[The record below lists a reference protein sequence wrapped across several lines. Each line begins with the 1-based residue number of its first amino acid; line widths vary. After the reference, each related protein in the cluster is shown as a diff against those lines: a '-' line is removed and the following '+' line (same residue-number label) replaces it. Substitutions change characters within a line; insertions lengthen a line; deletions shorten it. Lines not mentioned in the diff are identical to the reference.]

1 MLKHSHRGHG
11 RSMLRA
17 IAEVNACNKQFAAE
31 WDPLQFSDPKNR
43 FYPQMNTD

>member
-31 WDPLQFSDPKNR
+31 WIIPFNSVILKTAFIHR
-43 FYPQMNTD
+43 